1 MLEHVSMYTDA
12 SSRVERKSFYRKTE
26 HQMFFADFW
35 QPYLCEKTLRKYGVS
50 IQSTTM
56 VCEMFQQITQKLWAT

>member
-1 MLEHVSMYTDA
+1 
-12 SSRVERKSFYRKTE
+12 
-26 HQMFFADFW
+26 MFFADFW
-35 QPYLCEKTLRKYGVS
+35 QPYLCEKTLRKYSLS